1 MFKKY
6 QFKSISKFFQ
16 TYLFRVLNEILSSL
30 INTSSVYQ

>member
-6 QFKSISKFFQ
+6 QFKSISKLSQ
-16 TYLFRVLNEILSSL
+16 TYLFKVLNEILSSS